1 MSSEPEHEV
10 DEDFAG
16 RSYTRGMR
24 APTVHGSVPGGPGR
38 PPLRIPGGP
47 YSTTQLLT
55 LGILLAALIATRDTW
70 GGHGLVDALVVLGV
84 PFGAAL
90 ALRHVHIDGRNPLSA
105 LFSIALL
112 LTGPAHGRLHDKAWR
127 PPQVSRVAM

>member
-10 DEDFAG
+10 DEDFVG

-84 PFGAAL
+84 P
-90 ALRHVHIDGRNPLSA
+90 
-105 LFSIALL
+105 
-112 LTGPAHGRLHDKAWR
+112 
-127 PPQVSRVAM
+127 